1 METNNQD
8 VEVFQPINLEE
19 AVINLQIENRIFD
32 ERFNSIVG
40 TLAQLTSG
48 VQELQNSVKDLIF
61 SSRRSLV
68 EERKQEDPADQNQN
82 PIPASNLLSSNRVRS
97 VPESGSRFRRFIRE
111 RDQLQ
116 QSQAQRLLS
125 PIQQLPEEQNLDLG
139 VEDLLNVSF
148 RDNEAAV
155 LSMRSRNVGV
165 RIRDEKPKVT
175 KGEHRNSI
183 IRNLDRLTSGLDDNV
198 RVYKSTPSYEHIKLT
213 SDNITSILEFAV
225 SIEQFQTMHKISVPA
240 APLVSQDIR
249 EYIISQEDNPRLDTA
264 VFYSLDNKTVFSLL
278 QKIKQPKNVIEFR
291 KALDTHLRFS
301 IFKDYRPTLTNFKP
315 LYSSLLVYKKNFQ
328 RLYDFLADG
337 IKNVEFIPRVDNKE
351 GGLIKI
357 FIDKI
362 PMGIGKRMFTNLN
375 KEKFST
381 IDEFIRAFYSQL
393 QLLNEISLEVSKLST
408 VIYEA
413 TSNHQ
418 QEKTVSRTLAL
429 SDPTHLQLVDQLL
442 DNLESEEPADSLAFI
457 ARDTKRPASGQPV
470 DNRNH

>member
-61 SSRRSLV
+61 SSRRSLF

-139 VEDLLNVSF
+139 VEDLLNVDNIFPNNDEDAVNLSF

-278 QKIKQPKNVIEFR
+278 
-291 KALDTHLRFS
+291 T
-301 IFKDYRPTLTNFKP
+301 
-315 LYSSLLVYKKNFQ
+315 SLC
-328 RLYDFLADG
+328 D
-337 IKNVEFIPRVDNKE
+337 
-351 GGLIKI
+351 
-357 FIDKI
+357 
-362 PMGIGKRMFTNLN
+362 
-375 KEKFST
+375 
-381 IDEFIRAFYSQL
+381 
-393 QLLNEISLEVSKLST
+393 
-408 VIYEA
+408 
-413 TSNHQ
+413 
-418 QEKTVSRTLAL
+418 
-429 SDPTHLQLVDQLL
+429 
-442 DNLESEEPADSLAFI
+442 
-457 ARDTKRPASGQPV
+457 
-470 DNRNH
+470 

>member
-97 VPESGSRFRRFIRE
+97 VPESGSRFCRFIRE

-139 VEDLLNVSF
+139 VEDLLNVDNIFPNNDEDAVNLSF

-315 LYSSLLVYKKNFQ
+315 LYSSLLVRVADSDDDVDISDPSATGPDASDAQLDTRYQ
-328 RLYDFLADG
+328 R
-337 IKNVEFIPRVDNKE
+337 
-351 GGLIKI
+351 
-357 FIDKI
+357 
-362 PMGIGKRMFTNLN
+362 
-375 KEKFST
+375 S
-381 IDEFIRAFYSQL
+381 
-393 QLLNEISLEVSKLST
+393 ST
-408 VIYEA
+408 VE
-413 TSNHQ
+413 N
-418 QEKTVSRTLAL
+418 VLTLDDEDGPFL
-429 SDPTHLQLVDQLL
+429 TC
-442 DNLESEEPADSLAFI
+442 
-457 ARDTKRPASGQPV
+457 
-470 DNRNH
+470 